1 MRNEMIN
8 EMVDEMLDEQGPVQI
23 GNLTF
28 YPSDIVKEL
37 DPIAYREIVLEFI
50 DSHISD
56 LQYDIDRLDPQVD
69 ADEIEALKAQIE
81 DLENY

>member
-8 EMVDEMLDEQGPVQI
+8 EMVDEMLDEQGPVKI

-28 YPSDIVKEL
+28 YPSDIVKQM
-37 DPIAYREIVLEFI
+37 DPIAYRQIVLDVI

-56 LQYDIDRLDPQVD
+56 LQYDLEREDDEEERQAIQDQIDEL
-69 ADEIEALKAQIE
+69 E
-81 DLENY
+81 DFSY